1 MKQFSAILLT
11 LLMFFTNMNIT
22 LATHFCGDK
31 AVETSFV
38 FNSEEIGCGMEEME
52 KECNSTSSQSTVKSK
67 GCCKNEYTQISTENS
82 LNVPVSQISQGQN
95 NFIIALV
102 HIFSTSTLFSTSFKS
117 NYNLYSPP
125 LVPQDIPILVQSFR
139 I

>member
-1 MKQFSAILLT
+1 MS
-11 LLMFFTNMNIT
+11 IT

-38 FNSEEIGCGMEEME
+38 LNSEEIGCGVEEME
-52 KECNSTSSQSTVKSK
+52 KECNSTSSQFAVNSK
-67 GCCKNEYTQISTENS
+67 RCCKNEYTQISTENN
-82 LNVPVSQISQGQN
+82 LNVPVSQTSQVQN

-102 HIFSTSTLFSTSFKS
+102 HVFSTSTIFSTSFKA